1 MIISNSVMRAMPEHK
16 EEVKE
21 ETKTTEVE
29 TTNVSAESMNDLA
42 KMVAAMLSASVPTN
56 ESYLHEKYHE
66 LDKRISVC
74 EALIKHLGK

>member
-1 MIISNSVMRAMPEHK
+1 MIISNSVMRATPEHK

-21 ETKTTEVE
+21 ETKMAEVE

-42 KMVAAMLSASVPTN
+42 KMVSAMLSASLPT
-56 ESYLHEKYHE
+56 EETYLHKKYHE

-74 EALIKHLGK
+74 EALIKHMSK